1 MGLFDHGKKKEE
13 AAQEEALEERMKGN
27 ALMRVIIGLEL
38 PVEGLRVDFDDGV
51 AYAYGTV
58 PSEDVREK
66 VLLAL
71 GSAADVESVEDR
83 LVVEA
88 LPEPEPEVVTYTV
101 VEGDSLSKI
110 ALAHYGDAMAYMKIF
125 EANTDQLEDPDRIF
139 PGQVLVMPPAE

>member
-1 MGLFDHGKKKEE
+1 
-13 AAQEEALEERMKGN
+13 MKGN

-88 LPEPEPEVVTYTV
+88 LPDPEPDVVTYTV